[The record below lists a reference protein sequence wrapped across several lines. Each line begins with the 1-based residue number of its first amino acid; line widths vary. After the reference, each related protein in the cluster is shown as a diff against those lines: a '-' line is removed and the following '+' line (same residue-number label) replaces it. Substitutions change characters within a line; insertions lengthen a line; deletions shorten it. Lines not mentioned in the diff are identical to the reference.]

1 MVEAFNLLINM
12 FTRLFDYLDVLFSK
26 LGAWSYVL
34 GFFLIYTIYRLILAP
49 VLGGVVRS
57 GQSDMVKKVRNKEHA
72 QGVSGLEKR

>member
-26 LGAWSYVL
+26 LSAWSYVL

-49 VLGGVVRS
+49 VLGGVVRA
-57 GQSDMVKKVRNKEHA
+57 GQSDMVKKVRNKDSV

>member
-1 MVEAFNLLINM
+1 MIEAFNLLINM

-49 VLGGVVRS
+49 VLGGVVRA
-57 GQSDMVKKVRNKEHA
+57 GQSDMVKKVRNKDSV

>member
-12 FTRLFDYLDVLFSK
+12 FNRLFQFLDTLYTK

-34 GFFLIYTIYRLILAP
+34 GFFLIFTIYRLILAP
-49 VLGGVVRS
+49 VLGS
-57 GQSDMVKKVRNKEHA
+57 GRSDMVKKFRSNEKV

>member
-49 VLGGVVRS
+49 VLGGVVRA
-57 GQSDMVKKVRNKEHA
+57 GQSDMVKKVRNKDSV